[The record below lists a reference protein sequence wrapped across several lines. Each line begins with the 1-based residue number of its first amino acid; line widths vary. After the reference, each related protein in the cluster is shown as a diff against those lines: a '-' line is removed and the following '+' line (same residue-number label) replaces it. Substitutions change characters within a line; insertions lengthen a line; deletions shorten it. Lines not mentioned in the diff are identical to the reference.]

1 MTGGIGFGLGRTIS
15 FLPDIV
21 GKMPQGDNKDR
32 YTHQDGDAGF
42 DNGFFHTNRLEKLN
56 EFPPL

>member
-1 MTGGIGFGLGRTIS
+1 
-15 FLPDIV
+15 
-21 GKMPQGDNKDR
+21 MPQGDNKDR